1 MPVEKPPAAIKGRGS
16 ASNREGRFEAI
27 TRQAED
33 DGWYQEEAGPAPATR
48 VTVETARSLIQS
60 NDSPDLPFDQTINPY
75 RGCEHGCVYCYARP
89 THGYINL
96 SAGIDFETKLFAKDN
111 AAEVLRRELGRR
123 GYEPKSIN
131 LGASTDAYQPL
142 ERKRGLTRRILE
154 VLAEHRHPVTIVT
167 KGALVTRDIDL
178 LAPMSREGLAQV
190 CMSVTTLDNK
200 LASRLEPRASAP
212 HRRLRAIAELAAAGV
227 DTAVFVA
234 PIIPMLTDV
243 DLEKIMEEARAA
255 GAQGASYTL
264 VRLPFEVKELFREWL
279 ALHHPDR
286 ASHVMSL
293 IQQMRDGRDNDPRF
307 GTRMRGT
314 GVFAQLIA
322 RRFRVAFDRLGY
334 RKPSVLDPRKF
345 QVPQAP
351 SPQGSLF

>member
-1 MPVEKPPAAIKGRGS
+1 MDKPPERIKGRGS
-16 ASNREGRFEAI
+16 ASNREGRFEAL
-27 TRQAED
+27 TRQVED
-33 DGWYQEEAGPAPATR
+33 DGWYRDDETGPAPTTQ

-123 GYEPKSIN
+123 GYVPKSIN

-142 ERKRGLTRRILE
+142 ERKRRLTRQILE

-167 KGALVTRDIDL
+167 KNALVARDIDL
-178 LAPMSREGLAQV
+178 LAPMSRERLAQV
-190 CMSVTTLDNK
+190 CVSVTTLDNT

-212 HRRLRAIAELAAAGV
+212 HQRLRTIGELAAAGV

-243 DLEKIMEEARAA
+243 DLEKILEQARAA

-279 ALHHPDR
+279 SIHLPDR
-286 ASHVMSL
+286 ARHVMSL

-322 RRFRVAFDRLGY
+322 RRFRVAFERLGY
-334 RKPSVLDPRKF
+334 RKPSILDVSRFAVPR
-345 QVPQAP
+345 AP
-351 SPQGSLF
+351 SAQGELF